1 MTRKGKLIL
10 SWLGM
15 YVLCTIFGFID
26 TDNSLLK
33 AIFAL
38 FSMGFFLPGGILLY
52 EAVTDKDR
60 KTVRII
66 RGISIAS
73 LTLTVVLIILNAL
86 TLPSTEAVGDRMNAV
101 LIILST
107 PMFASQVWVLSLFL
121 WACLLMGSFFK
132 KTKKSV

>member
-73 LTLTVVLIILNAL
+73 LTLTAVFIILNAL
-86 TLPSTEAVGDRMNAV
+86 TLPSTEAVGDRMNAL

>member
-86 TLPSTEAVGDRMNAV
+86 TLPSTEAVGDRMNAL

>member
-86 TLPSTEAVGDRMNAV
+86 TLPSTEAVGDRMNV
-101 LIILST
+101 LLIILST

>member
-1 MTRKGKLIL
+1 M
-10 SWLGM
+10 
-15 YVLCTIFGFID
+15 LCTIFGFID

-73 LTLTVVLIILNAL
+73 LTLTAVFIILNAL
-86 TLPSTEAVGDRMNAV
+86 TLPSTEAVGDRMNV
-101 LIILST
+101 LLIILST

>member
-73 LTLTVVLIILNAL
+73 LTLTVVFIVLNAL
-86 TLPSTEAVGDRMNAV
+86 TLPSTEAVGDRMNAL